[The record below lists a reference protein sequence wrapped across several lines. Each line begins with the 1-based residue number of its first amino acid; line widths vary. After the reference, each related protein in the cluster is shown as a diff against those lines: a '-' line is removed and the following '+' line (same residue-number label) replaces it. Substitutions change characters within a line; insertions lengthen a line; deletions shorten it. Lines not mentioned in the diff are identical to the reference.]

1 MLNYSASY
9 IMQMTNYKIMNEV
22 NQFNFMIKTFEMIP
36 DDKKQSWVNEIKIQI
51 GNSFFDDLKS
61 YLFKKV
67 PDHQLLK
74 LMK

>member
-1 MLNYSASY
+1 MLNYAASY
-9 IMQMTNYKIMNEV
+9 VMQMTNYKIMNEV
-22 NQFNFMIKTFEMIP
+22 NQFNFMIKTFELIP
-36 DDKKQSWVNEIKIQI
+36 DEKKQSWVNEIKIQI

-61 YLFKKV
+61 YLFRKV